1 MILKI
6 ISSLI
11 TQKRLYR
18 LTAYT
23 GSEIPTKWKGD
34 RHFALY

>member
-11 TQKRLYR
+11 TQKRRYQ

-23 GSEIPTKWKGD
+23 GSEIQTK
-34 RHFALY
+34 